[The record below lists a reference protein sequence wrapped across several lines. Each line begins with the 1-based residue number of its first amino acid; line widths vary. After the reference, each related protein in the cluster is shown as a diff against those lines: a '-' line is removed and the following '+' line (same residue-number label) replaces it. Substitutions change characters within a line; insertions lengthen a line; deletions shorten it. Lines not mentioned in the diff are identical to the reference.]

1 MCYNYCMTVFKIIFI
16 VLLLIPI
23 ALLMRYFLGR
33 LSKEAPAQ
41 TDSSVPVVKR
51 KRTVSDDDK
60 NSRNMK
66 KIRSERRDRKNG
78 DDDSMRDKVQV
89 AEKKTRTA
97 VQDADSSSYTPRRP
111 EKWERSDRIPFGEA
125 EGYRVEVPKKRR
137 PIAENPDV
145 KKWRRPSDAARERS
159 EEEALKAQ
167 KRLTADG
174 TQESIAFE
182 KESTGKKKKNR
193 SEKSPSKRQLR
204 KNRERARK
212 RDLNRRK
219 KEREARSKDR
229 V

>member
-1 MCYNYCMTVFKIIFI
+1 MTVFKIIFI

-33 LSKEAPAQ
+33 LSKETSAQ
-41 TDSSVPVVKR
+41 TDSSLPVVKR
-51 KRTVSDDDK
+51 KRTVNDDDNSPRNVK
-60 NSRNMK
+60 N
-66 KIRSERRDRKNG
+66 RSERRDRKNG
-78 DDDSMRDKVQV
+78 DDESMRDKVQ
-89 AEKKTRTA
+89 ATA
-97 VQDADSSSYTPRRP
+97 VRDADSSSYTPRRP
-111 EKWERSDRIPFGEA
+111 EQWERSDRIPFGEA
-125 EGYRVEVPKKRR
+125 EGYRVEAPKKRR

-145 KKWRRPSDAARERS
+145 KKWRKPSDAARERS

-167 KRLTADG
+167 KRLTADE
-174 TQESIAFE
+174 TEDSIAFE

-193 SEKSPSKRQLR
+193 SGESPSKRQLR

-219 KEREARSKDR
+219 KEREARSRDR